1 MNHQQQQSASLCVK
15 VTLVATN
22 ENRFIALPSPPA
34 FALLVEKISTVFDQ
48 VNKAAVRIHYVD
60 DESDRVAVSSS
71 DELACALSLLPAGRQ
86 LRLFVSTTSTEA
98 GPAAPQQVPTQEL
111 SDQVPAERPAIG
123 AASDVDDQPKAIHDE
138 VEDNIGTDGEGQLI
152 DVLKRKLSQEAD
164 IVVGVNVCEK
174 QCLRVLARF
183 GGDLDKTVAALAG
196 FHERKQQR
204 HAAANHN
211 KTNNDHHQQQKK
223 RPDPAQLEALHE
235 QRQARRAER
244 LAARLARQ
252 EQKKQR
258 QDSNDDSV
266 TTKKRID
273 AASVEALVA
282 LMADLGLAVAKGRC
296 TGALRRADG
305 DVDAAKAEL
314 VDWCA
319 KRQERQR
326 NNDNKT
332 TTAPI
337 QGQET
342 VEGDDTDK
350 KKLLTQLDQM
360 GFGAPTGNTDKEA
373 ERIRR
378 RNERLLKRFNGDV
391 DQVASLLKA
400 RSAKVEE
407 RTAARKAHQVERPRG
422 RRCTAQAT
430 EEKAKAS
437 TAC

>member
-15 VTLVATN
+15 MTIVATN

-223 RPDPAQLEALHE
+223 RPIPPSS
-235 QRQARRAER
+235 RPSTSSARHAGPRGS
-244 LAARLARQ
+244 
-252 EQKKQR
+252 R
-258 QDSNDDSV
+258 QDSPARSRRSSARTA
-266 TTKKRID
+266 TTT
-273 AASVEALVA
+273 ASPPRR
-282 LMADLGLAVAKGRC
+282 GLTRRASRLWWPSWPTWDWPC
-296 TGALRRADG
+296 IGALRRADG
-305 DVDAAKAEL
+305 DVDAAKADL

-360 GFGAPTGNTDKEA
+360 GFGAPTGNTT
-373 ERIRR
+373 R
-378 RNERLLKRFNGDV
+378 
-391 DQVASLLKA
+391 
-400 RSAKVEE
+400 
-407 RTAARKAHQVERPRG
+407 RPRG
-422 RRCTAQAT
+422 SRGAT
-430 EEKAKAS
+430 S
-437 TAC
+437 AC

>member
-1 MNHQQQQSASLCVK
+1 MNHQQQQSASLSVQ
-15 VTLVATN
+15 VTLVATG

-34 FALLVEKISTVFDQ
+34 FALLVEKIGTVFNQ
-48 VNKAAVRIHYVD
+48 VDKAAMRIHYID
-60 DESDRVAVSSS
+60 DESDRVTVSSS
-71 DELACALSLLPAGRQ
+71 DELTCALSLLPTGRQ
-86 LRLFVSTTSTEA
+86 LRLFVSTCTTSTEA
-98 GPAAPQQVPTQEL
+98 GPAAPQQVPAQEP
-111 SDQVPAERPAIG
+111 SDQVPTERPAIDETT
-123 AASDVDDQPKAIHDE
+123 SDLDDQPKAIHD
-138 VEDNIGTDGEGQLI
+138 EDNIGTDGEGQVI
-152 DVLKRKLSQEAD
+152 DVLKRKLSQEAG

-183 GGDLDKTVAALAG
+183 GGDLDKTVAALVR

-204 HAAANHN
+204 HPAANDN
-211 KTNNDHHQQQKK
+211 KTNNGQQQKQK
-223 RPDPAQLEALHE
+223 RPDSAQLEALHE
-235 QRQARRAER
+235 QRQARRTER

-252 EQKKQR
+252 EQKKQH
-258 QDSNDDSV
+258 QDSNLGD
-266 TTKKRID
+266 TGTAKKRFD
-273 AASVEALVA
+273 AASVESLVA

-314 VDWCA
+314 VDWCT

-326 NNDNKT
+326 NNDNQT
-332 TTAPI
+332 ARAPI
-337 QGQET
+337 EGQET
-342 VEGDDTDK
+342 VDDDK
-350 KKLLTQLDQM
+350 KKLLAQLDQM
-360 GFGAPTGNTDKEA
+360 GFGVPNGSIDKEA

-391 DQVASLLKA
+391 EQVASLLKA

-407 RTAARKAHQVERPRG
+407 RTAARKARQVERPRA

>member
-1 MNHQQQQSASLCVK
+1 MNHQQQSASLCVK

-34 FALLVEKISTVFDQ
+34 FALLVEKISNVFDQ

-60 DESDRVAVSSS
+60 DVSDRVAVSSS

-98 GPAAPQQVPTQEL
+98 GPAAPQQVPTQEP

-123 AASDVDDQPKAIHDE
+123 ATASDVDDQPKAIHDD
-138 VEDNIGTDGEGQLI
+138 VEDNIGTDGEGQVI

-183 GGDLDKTVAALAG
+183 GGDLDKTVAALAR

-204 HAAANHN
+204 HAAANDN

-319 KRQERQR
+319 TRQERQR

-332 TTAPI
+332 TRAPI

-342 VEGDDTDK
+342 VEGDDTDN

-378 RNERLLKRFNGDV
+378 RNERLLKRSNGDV
-391 DQVASLLKA
+391 DQVASLLRA

-430 EEKAKAS
+430 EANAS